1 VKMFK
6 VFALWLILSAGLSAD
21 NWLYVVNGT
30 SETLSRIN
38 LATMAVQNH
47 VLITGPVP
55 NHAAIYEGL
64 LYVVNSGSASLQI
77 IDPALP
83 RTIAE
88 VALPLNS
95 NPYWC
100 DFWNGDALV
109 SGFVSNSIYRVN
121 LTTRQVIDTIPVGRS
136 PAGVLCHAGRLYVAV
151 TAFNPNDFSFGQ
163 GRVDEIDLASGQVV
177 GTINVGKNP
186 QCLAI
191 GADGILNVICTGDY
205 VSIRGMIY
213 FVDRAARRVV
223 DSLATG
229 GDPFQV
235 VINRYGIG
243 YVSAGGWTGSGHVFS
258 YDALN
263 RILIRGESNP
273 ILVSTGAMGIALDS
287 AGFIYSGG
295 QLANSVTKF
304 DGNGNVHGNFGVG
317 AGPVSLAAYD
327 SRTDIFETPSVQQDP
342 IALGRPYPNPSNGGV
357 MVPVVDNNIGSANIL
372 LDIYDVCGRLMIT
385 LNRAGSGECF
395 YWDGLDRSGATLP
408 SGVYLAR
415 LRGCEGTLKFTILR

>member
-1 VKMFK
+1 MKTFK
-6 VFALWLILSAGLSAD
+6 VFALWLFLSAGVYAD
-21 NWLYVVNGT
+21 NWLYIVNGT

-47 VLITGPVP
+47 VLTTGPVP
-55 NHAAIYEGL
+55 NHAAVYEGL

-77 IDPALP
+77 IDPTLP

-88 VALPLNS
+88 VSLPLNS

-109 SGFVSNSIYRVN
+109 SGFVSSCVYRVD
-121 LTTRQVIDTIPVGRS
+121 LTTRQVIDTFAVGQS

-151 TAFNPNDFSFGQ
+151 SAFNPNDFSFGQ

-177 GTINVGKNP
+177 ATINVGKNP

-191 GADGILNVICTGDY
+191 GSDGILNVICTGDY
-205 VSIRGMIY
+205 VSIRGKIY
-213 FVDRAARRVV
+213 FVDPATRLVV

-243 YVSAGGWTGSGHVFS
+243 YISAGGWAGSGYVFS

-273 ILVSTGAMGIALDS
+273 ILVSAGAMGIALDS
-287 AGFIYSGG
+287 AGFIYSAG
-295 QLANSVTKF
+295 QAASSVTKF
-304 DGNGNVHGNFGVG
+304 DDNGNIYGNFGVG

-327 SRTDIFETPSVQQDP
+327 SRTDISETASEQLNSSG
-342 IALGRPYPNPSNGGV
+342 IGLPYPNPSNGGV
-357 MVPVVDNNIGSANIL
+357 MVPVVGNNIGPANLL
-372 LDIYDVCGRLMIT
+372 LDIYDVCGRLLIT
-385 LNRAGSGECF
+385 LDRGGSGEGF
-395 YWDGLDRSGATLP
+395 YWDGRDGSGAMLP

-415 LRGCEGTLKFTILR
+415 PRGFENGLKFTILR